1 MKILILVAGTN
12 DPSNSDFLAD
22 RFAEGIG
29 AAAEP
34 RRSRTP
40 VAEVKKVL
48 LKDVS
53 IDHFQMKYYDAATDQ
68 GEDFRRVEALMKN
81 ADGVVIATPIWNFGV
96 PGHLKNLIDRMGSF
110 CLDPETR
117 SLGMLN
123 GKPFFL
129 IYTGGSP
136 YPAWTGLQRRTVSH
150 LPVSIRYFGGVVI
163 GSHYEGRCTRGK
175 GEFGMMV
182 NCRPDSIA
190 SVKARGR
197 HFAEVVKI
205 FAGTGRLP
213 LRERFLMWI
222 FRTAQQIKRRLG
234 L

>member
-1 MKILILVAGTN
+1 MKILLLVAGTN

-29 AAAEP
+29 SGAELNKI
-34 RRSRTP
+34 R
-40 VAEVKKVL
+40 
-48 LKDVS
+48 LKDLS

-68 GEDFRRVEALMKN
+68 GEDFRRLQELVQKS
-81 ADGVVIATPIWNFGV
+81 DGVVIASPIWNFGV

-110 CLDPETR
+110 CLEPETR
-117 SLGMLN
+117 SLGMLK

-163 GSHYEGRCTRGK
+163 GTHYEGRCTKGK
-175 GEFGMMV
+175 GQFGMV
-182 NCRPDSIA
+182 VDCRADSIA
-190 SVKARGR
+190 SVKAQGK
-197 HFAEVVKI
+197 HFAEVVKT
-205 FAGTGRLP
+205 FAETGRLP
-213 LRERFLMWI
+213 FRERFLVWL
-222 FRTAQQIKRRLG
+222 FKTGQKLKRRLG